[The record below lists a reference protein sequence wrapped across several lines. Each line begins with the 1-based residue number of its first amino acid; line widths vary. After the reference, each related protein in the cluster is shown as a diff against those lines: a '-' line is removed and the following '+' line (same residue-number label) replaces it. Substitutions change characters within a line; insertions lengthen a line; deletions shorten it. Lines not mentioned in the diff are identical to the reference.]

1 MCAVAL
7 GATLLGPAAL
17 AAPGDN
23 AGYSGPY
30 CAPFEHAD
38 MYYQLFPITFTAAA
52 IEDAKAQ
59 TEHRGW
65 NNEQIHQY
73 LVAQLSQKLTEDNY
87 PVNIQYYSYIQSG
100 DRNYAEVEVSHFVT
114 AAQGKGLL
122 QKLLSYP
129 TVQEAQVQPVPHPT
143 VDGPCR
149 FSDVPQNHPFYEEI
163 TWLEYRN
170 ITTGWADGTY
180 RPLNNIERGA
190 VAAFFYRLAGSPE
203 VTLPA
208 ASPFTDVNPSH
219 QFYHEI
225 VWMHQQGLTT
235 GWADGTYR
243 PQDAVT
249 REAMAAFFYRYAGK
263 PDYVVVGSV
272 FKDVPHD
279 GAFYREI
286 NWLRSSGITTGWAD
300 GTYRPSEPIHR
311 DAMAAFIYRY
321 AHLDT

>member
-1 MCAVAL
+1 MCTVAL

-100 DRNYAEVEVSHFVT
+100 DRNYVEVEVSHFVT

-180 RPLNNIERGA
+180 RP
-190 VAAFFYRLAGSPE
+190 
-203 VTLPA
+203 
-208 ASPFTDVNPSH
+208 
-219 QFYHEI
+219 
-225 VWMHQQGLTT
+225 
-235 GWADGTYR
+235 
-243 PQDAVT
+243 QDAVT

-263 PDYVVVGSV
+263 PDYVVVGPV
-272 FKDVPHD
+272 FKDVPHG

>member
-1 MCAVAL
+1 
-7 GATLLGPAAL
+7 
-17 AAPGDN
+17 
-23 AGYSGPY
+23 
-30 CAPFEHAD
+30 

-180 RPLNNIERGA
+180 RP
-190 VAAFFYRLAGSPE
+190 
-203 VTLPA
+203 
-208 ASPFTDVNPSH
+208 
-219 QFYHEI
+219 
-225 VWMHQQGLTT
+225 
-235 GWADGTYR
+235 
-243 PQDAVT
+243 QDAVT

-263 PDYVVVGSV
+263 PDYVVVGPV

>member
-100 DRNYAEVEVSHFVT
+100 DRNYVEVEVSHFVT

-180 RPLNNIERGA
+180 RP
-190 VAAFFYRLAGSPE
+190 
-203 VTLPA
+203 
-208 ASPFTDVNPSH
+208 
-219 QFYHEI
+219 
-225 VWMHQQGLTT
+225 
-235 GWADGTYR
+235 
-243 PQDAVT
+243 QDAVT

-263 PDYVVVGSV
+263 PDYVVVGPV

>member
-1 MCAVAL
+1 MKKVTTRRTSQAVGTAMCAVAL

-190 VAAFFYRLAGSPE
+190 VAAS
-203 VTLPA
+203 
-208 ASPFTDVNPSH
+208 S
-219 QFYHEI
+219 
-225 VWMHQQGLTT
+225 T
-235 GWADGTYR
+235 GWR
-243 PQDAVT
+243 VRRRLPC
-249 REAMAAFFYRYAGK
+249 
-263 PDYVVVGSV
+263 PP
-272 FKDVPHD
+272 PH
-279 GAFYREI
+279 
-286 NWLRSSGITTGWAD
+286 LL
-300 GTYRPSEPIHR
+300 P
-311 DAMAAFIYRY
+311 M
-321 AHLDT
+321 

>member
-1 MCAVAL
+1 M
-7 GATLLGPAAL
+7 
-17 AAPGDN
+17 
-23 AGYSGPY
+23 
-30 CAPFEHAD
+30 
-38 MYYQLFPITFTAAA
+38 
-52 IEDAKAQ
+52 
-59 TEHRGW
+59 
-65 NNEQIHQY
+65 
-73 LVAQLSQKLTEDNY
+73 
-87 PVNIQYYSYIQSG
+87 NIQYYSYIQSG

-180 RPLNNIERGA
+180 RP
-190 VAAFFYRLAGSPE
+190 
-203 VTLPA
+203 
-208 ASPFTDVNPSH
+208 
-219 QFYHEI
+219 
-225 VWMHQQGLTT
+225 
-235 GWADGTYR
+235 
-243 PQDAVT
+243 QDAVT

-263 PDYVVVGSV
+263 PDYVVVGPV

-286 NWLRSSGITTGWAD
+286 NWLRSNGITTGWPMAPTALVSRFTVTQWLRLSTATRILTPKSSAYYTCRGD
-300 GTYRPSEPIHR
+300 ILTGAYYREPTKNVASYSKSAHDER
-311 DAMAAFIYRY
+311 DALTAPA
-321 AHLDT
+321 

>member
-1 MCAVAL
+1 MFWDRWVKTRGIPETELMIVTLLIHTHILAVVP

-190 VAAFFYRLAGSPE
+190 GAGLRGGPPPD
-203 VTLPA
+203 PA
-208 ASPFTDVNPSH
+208 CIF
-219 QFYHEI
+219 
-225 VWMHQQGLTT
+225 WMV
-235 GWADGTYR
+235 R
-243 PQDAVT
+243 
-249 REAMAAFFYRYAGK
+249 
-263 PDYVVVGSV
+263 
-272 FKDVPHD
+272 
-279 GAFYREI
+279 
-286 NWLRSSGITTGWAD
+286 
-300 GTYRPSEPIHR
+300 
-311 DAMAAFIYRY
+311 
-321 AHLDT
+321 

>member
-23 AGYSGPY
+23 TGYSGPC

-59 TEHRGW
+59 TEHRGR

-180 RPLNNIERGA
+180 RP
-190 VAAFFYRLAGSPE
+190 
-203 VTLPA
+203 
-208 ASPFTDVNPSH
+208 
-219 QFYHEI
+219 
-225 VWMHQQGLTT
+225 
-235 GWADGTYR
+235 
-243 PQDAVT
+243 QDAVT

-263 PDYVVVGSV
+263 PDYVVVGPV

-279 GAFYREI
+279 GALYREI

>member
-1 MCAVAL
+1 MKKVTTRRTSQAVGTAICAVAL

-180 RPLNNIERGA
+180 RP
-190 VAAFFYRLAGSPE
+190 
-203 VTLPA
+203 
-208 ASPFTDVNPSH
+208 
-219 QFYHEI
+219 
-225 VWMHQQGLTT
+225 
-235 GWADGTYR
+235 
-243 PQDAVT
+243 QDAVT

-263 PDYVVVGSV
+263 PDYVGVGPV

>member
-1 MCAVAL
+1 M
-7 GATLLGPAAL
+7 
-17 AAPGDN
+17 
-23 AGYSGPY
+23 
-30 CAPFEHAD
+30 
-38 MYYQLFPITFTAAA
+38 
-52 IEDAKAQ
+52 
-59 TEHRGW
+59 
-65 NNEQIHQY
+65 
-73 LVAQLSQKLTEDNY
+73 
-87 PVNIQYYSYIQSG
+87 NIQYYSYIQSG

-243 PQDAVT
+243 P
-249 REAMAAFFYRYAGK
+249 
-263 PDYVVVGSV
+263 
-272 FKDVPHD
+272 
-279 GAFYREI
+279 
-286 NWLRSSGITTGWAD
+286 
-300 GTYRPSEPIHR
+300 SEPIHR